1 MKKFVIFDLD
11 GTLVDSIY
19 DLADCV
25 NSSLRKFGLS
35 ENTLSEYY
43 SFVGNGMENLI
54 RTSMKSEANNDE
66 LYKKVRQEFD
76 LLYREHC
83 NDKTV
88 PYEGVAQLLSKL
100 EAEKIKTAVLTNK
113 AEEFVDG
120 ILKKCFP
127 NHNFSVAWGNK
138 EGRKRKPDTEV
149 LLKLV
154 EESGIEISDCVYVGD
169 SEVDVNTAKNAGMDL
184 VCVLWGF
191 RSEEQLKDSGAA
203 IMVSDADELFEAIIS
218 M

>member
-1 MKKFVIFDLD
+1 MKKLVIFDLD

-19 DLADCV
+19 DLSDCV
-25 NSSLRKFGLS
+25 NLALRKWGLS
-35 ENTLSEYY
+35 ENTLDEYY
-43 SFVGNGMENLI
+43 SFVGNGMEHLV
-54 RTSMKSEANNDE
+54 RTSMKSEGNNDE
-66 LYKKVRQEFD
+66 LYKKVREDFD
-76 LLYREHC
+76 LFYREHC

-88 PYEGVAQLLSKL
+88 PYAGMAELLHRL
-100 EAEKIKTAVLTNK
+100 EEAKVKTAVLTNK

-120 ILKKCFP
+120 ILRKCFP

-138 EGRKRKPDTEV
+138 DGRKRKPNPEA
-149 LLKLV
+149 LLELV
-154 EESGIEISDCVYVGD
+154 KQSGFEISDCVYVGD

-191 RSEEQLKDSGAA
+191 RSEEQLTQCGAN
-203 IMVSDADELFEAIIS
+203 IMVSDAQKLYETIIS